1 MKYCTKEW
9 FDAMQCTDLH
19 IMLKADERAGAY
31 SESYFQELYAQNI
44 QERLDMMQRVSEV
57 DLKELAAKFAD
68 CAASETPLVRVDGG
82 EISPDEQELGRKI
95 GLSIA
100 DSLLDAQPFVF
111 DPEAEAQ
118 IAHDIYLHDL
128 QRLESSLPDE
138 ILSKV
143 ADIRVLALGY
153 ATCEIIDDIKNFCK
167 ATETAVRTASD
178 EYTEEFNHN
187 FGDAPPRFHTDYDF
201 HDYKV
206 ISFQTEGEDILLKLD
221 GYSCRFLNAEI
232 TGNDAPLEGAY
243 WLYDA
248 VYPAADGFEFLI
260 LMQKDESIL
269 EINILCRDVQIS
281 RNSE

>member
-9 FDAMQCTDLH
+9 FDAMQCIYLH
-19 IMLKADERAGAY
+19 SGLKADERAGTY
-31 SESYFQELYAQNI
+31 SEAYFQELYAQNI
-44 QERLDMMQRVSEV
+44 QERLDFMQGVSEV
-57 DLKELAAKFAD
+57 DLKELAAKFTE
-68 CAASETPLVRVDGG
+68 CATSETPLARVDGG
-82 EISPDEQELGRKI
+82 EISPDEQELVRKI

-232 TGNDAPLEGAY
+232 TGPDVPLEGAY

-248 VYPAADGFEFLI
+248 VYPTAGGFEFLI